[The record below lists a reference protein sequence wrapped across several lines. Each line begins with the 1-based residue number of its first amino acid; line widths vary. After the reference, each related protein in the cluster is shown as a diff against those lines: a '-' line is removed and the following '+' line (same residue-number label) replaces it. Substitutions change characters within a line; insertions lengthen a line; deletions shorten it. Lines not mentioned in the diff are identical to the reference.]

1 MSNCE
6 EKDSK
11 IETFES
17 RVNKQKKNSSDSN
30 VIRRLKIVCEILV
43 TMTVYVSL

>member
-17 RVNKQKKNSSDSN
+17 RVNKQKKIR
-30 VIRRLKIVCEILV
+30 VIQMLFEDWKL
-43 TMTVYVSL
+43 YVKY